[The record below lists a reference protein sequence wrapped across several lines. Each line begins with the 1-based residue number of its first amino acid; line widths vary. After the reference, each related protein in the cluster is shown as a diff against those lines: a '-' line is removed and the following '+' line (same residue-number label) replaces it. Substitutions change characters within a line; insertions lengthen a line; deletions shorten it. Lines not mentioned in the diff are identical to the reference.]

1 MLTRHLE
8 VQPRAPA
15 WFTLSLPPEIPITSE
30 INKVLRPVPWRK
42 QSWMNEMGGRESL
55 LRATTCRAPAALLV
69 SSVTDSQVT

>member
-15 WFTLSLPPEIPITSE
+15 WFALSLPPEIPVTSE
-30 INKVLRPVPWRK
+30 ISKVLRPVSWRR
-42 QSWMNEMGGRESL
+42 QSWMNEMGGRENL
-55 LRATTCRAPAALLV
+55 LRATTFRAAAALLI